1 MCKHTPSKQKKIKK
15 VENNVMF
22 NMPKPKHDED
32 IDSLTTSIFTV
43 RYDYKLYICMY
54 THVNDN

>member
-1 MCKHTPSKQKKIKK
+1 
-15 VENNVMF
+15 MF